1 MGATR
6 LMNGPAG
13 SSGRARRRTSV
24 SSRAR
29 RSAGLLAVAGG
40 GTLVLGILAAPA
52 GGGPAATAALTVS
65 GRTAGT
71 TADTTTGACAL
82 GASGSSVKHVIYIQ
96 FDNVH
101 YIRDNPN
108 VPSDLEQMPHLL
120 NFMEQNGTLLTNHHT
135 PLIAHTATDILT
147 SLTGVYGNDMGVP
160 IANSFRYFNPNG
172 TSNPGV
178 SFAY

>member
-65 GRTAGT
+65 GRTA
-71 TADTTTGACAL
+71 DTTTGACAL
-82 GASGSSVKHVIYIQ
+82 GANGSSVTHVIYIQ

-101 YIRDNPN
+101 YIRD
-108 VPSDLEQMPHLL
+108 
-120 NFMEQNGTLLTNHHT
+120 
-135 PLIAHTATDILT
+135 
-147 SLTGVYGNDMGVP
+147 
-160 IANSFRYFNPNG
+160 
-172 TSNPGV
+172 
-178 SFAY
+178 